1 MRIPDIVH
9 LSTRMFKTRLLRTA
23 LTILG
28 VSVGIGTIVFLVSL
42 GYGLQTILLERITTS
57 ESLLSLDVLPADSET
72 AGLTSDT
79 ISALEQIPHVSEVVP
94 ISIVPAQLT
103 VGESVTDT
111 TANVAPAGL
120 FRLSGIESMAG
131 TLYDG
136 ENENH
141 IVVSSVLAQ
150 LFGWKPEDAVG
161 KQVRLTLFYGTS
173 STTPNGK
180 LSVVGS
186 SESQQHYQDV
196 TIGAVI
202 PGDTSFMYIPP
213 TLFPDVPSSY
223 IAQAKVRVENADVME
238 SVRTQILEK
247 GLSVSALFD
256 VVDQANKIF
265 KALQIVLGVFGAAA
279 LLVSAI
285 GMFNT
290 MTIAFL
296 ERTQEIGIMR
306 AMGAARRDVFSLFVV
321 ESAFM
326 GFLGG
331 FGGILIGYIVQA
343 LVNFGLNLL
352 ARAFGG
358 SPVVLFR
365 TPLWLVFAII
375 AFSTSVG
382 ILTGIIPGR
391 RASKLNPLEAL
402 KYK

>member
-1 MRIPDIVH
+1 MRIPDIIH

-57 ESLLSLDVLPADSET
+57 ESLLSLDVLPADSEN
-72 AGLTSDT
+72 ASLTNDT
-79 ISALEQIPHVSEVVP
+79 IEALRHVPHVSEVVP
-94 ISIVPAQLT
+94 LSIVPAQLT

-111 TANVAPAGL
+111 TANVASASL
-120 FRLSGIESMAG
+120 FRLSGMEPVVG
-131 TLYDG
+131 KLYDG
-136 ENENH
+136 ENSNE
-141 IVVSSVLAQ
+141 IIVSSVLAE
-150 LFGWKPEDAVG
+150 LFGWKPQDAIG
-161 KQVRLTLFYGTS
+161 KQVRLTLFYGVATTTQK
-173 STTPNGK
+173 STLG
-180 LSVVGS
+180 VVGV
-186 SESQQHYQDV
+186 EPQQHHRDV
-196 TIGAVI
+196 TIGGVI
-202 PGDTSFMYIPP
+202 SGDTSFMYIPEN
-213 TLFPDVPSSY
+213 LFLDIPSSY
-223 IAQAKVRVENADVME
+223 IAQAKVKVENADAME
-238 SVRTQILEK
+238 QVRSQILEM

-265 KALQIVLGVFGAAA
+265 KALQAVLAVFGAAA

-306 AMGAARRDVFSLFVV
+306 AMGAARRDVFALFVV

-331 FGGILIGYIVQA
+331 FGGVLIGYIVQG

-358 SPVVLFR
+358 SAVVLFR

-382 ILTGIIPGR
+382 LLTGIVPGR